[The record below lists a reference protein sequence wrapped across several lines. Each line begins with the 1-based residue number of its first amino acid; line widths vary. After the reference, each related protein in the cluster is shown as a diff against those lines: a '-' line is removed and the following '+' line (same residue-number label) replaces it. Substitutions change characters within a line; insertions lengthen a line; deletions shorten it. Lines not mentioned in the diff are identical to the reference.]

1 MGTNSGDLPS
11 TRRLPAQQVVPVG
24 IRTTVVAT
32 RTKFIHEIGY
42 CPQFDA
48 VLGELTGE
56 ETLMLLGRL
65 RGISDISLPHSVSEL
80 IFLVGLTECAKRPS
94 STYSGGN
101 KRKLST
107 AMALIGDPPL
117 VFLDEPTSGVDPA
130 SRRRVWAAITK
141 AVQCG
146 QSVVLT
152 SHSMEECEAL
162 CSRIIIMSRG
172 TLRCIGSS
180 GHLKAKFGK
189 GYSLQV
195 KLRMHND
202 RLEDDQQYA
211 AQVLQL
217 KTTIR
222 QRLAGAVLTDQH
234 KGMLAF
240 RVPTE
245 VSWGCLFSVMEA
257 MKHDHGDVEATA
269 QNPLVE
275 DYTASDTS
283 LEQVFLSFAREG
295 NLVQAS
301 MKIDENQGA
310 GVMVDVYPDTK
321 ITHDCFHLD

>member
-1 MGTNSGDLPS
+1 
-11 TRRLPAQQVVPVG
+11 
-24 IRTTVVAT
+24 
-32 RTKFIHEIGY
+32 
-42 CPQFDA
+42 
-48 VLGELTGE
+48 
-56 ETLMLLGRL
+56 MLLGRL
-65 RGISDISLPHSVSEL
+65 RGISDVSLPHSVSEL
-80 IFLVGLTECAKRPS
+80 IFLVGLTECAQRPS

-180 GHLKAKFGK
+180 GHLKSKFGQ

-195 KLRMHND
+195 KLRMHD
-202 RLEDDQQYA
+202 HRLEDDQQYA
-211 AQVLQL
+211 ARVLQL

-222 QRLAGAVLTDQH
+222 QRLAGAILTDQH
-234 KGMLAF
+234 KVSIVLILLFLHLNLAF
-240 RVPTE
+240 HVFPYSSLYLKNNSTLPISTCLWSG
-245 VSWGCLFSVMEA
+245 VKGCL
-257 MKHDHGDVEATA
+257 
-269 QNPLVE
+269 PL
-275 DYTASDTS
+275 T
-283 LEQVFLSFAREG
+283 
-295 NLVQAS
+295 
-301 MKIDENQGA
+301 
-310 GVMVDVYPDTK
+310 
-321 ITHDCFHLD
+321 